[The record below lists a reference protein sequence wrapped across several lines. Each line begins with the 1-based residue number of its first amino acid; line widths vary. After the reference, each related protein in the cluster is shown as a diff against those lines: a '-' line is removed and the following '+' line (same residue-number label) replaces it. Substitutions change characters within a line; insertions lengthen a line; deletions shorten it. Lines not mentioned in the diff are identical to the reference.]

1 MAPPAGRRISIRG
14 VVQGVG
20 FRPFVYRLARES
32 GIAGRVYNDAAGV
45 TIEAFAPR
53 GALEVFL
60 ERLRAEAPAAAQI
73 RALVCQEIAAPAPSG
88 FSIDGSAAA
97 AARRVSIPAD
107 LATCPECLAEIRDPK
122 ARRHR
127 YAFTNCTRCGPRFTI
142 ARDVPYDR
150 AATTMAGFEMCAECR
165 AEYESVADRRFHA
178 QPIACPAC
186 GPRLALVSPAG
197 TRIEVEDEIRAA
209 ARALAGGSIVALK
222 GIGGFH
228 LACDARSEAAVSR
241 LRERKRRDEKPFAV
255 MVAELPQA
263 EALAVLSDAERQ
275 LLVSVERPIV
285 LARRRVPSPLARAVA
300 PDNPL
305 VGLLLAY
312 APLHHLLLD
321 EVGAPLVM
329 TSGNLSEE
337 PLAWRNDEALA
348 RLGGIADLLLVHD
361 REIEAPCD
369 DSVARVIA
377 GVPTLLRR
385 ARGHVPRALPFE
397 RRFARPVLACGAHL
411 KNTFCVGS
419 GDEAQLGPHVGDLEN
434 LATED
439 AYRAAIERQLRFLR
453 VRPELV
459 AYDLHPGYLSTRY
472 ALERP
477 EPVKIGVQHH
487 HAHVASLLAEHGL
500 PGPILGVAYDGTGF
514 GTDGTLW
521 GGEILLATLEGYERV
536 ASFRSL
542 ALPGGERAIR
552 EVWRTALALLDDAY
566 AGDPPLG
573 RLPLFASVPPAEIAV
588 VRQMQ
593 AQGLNCP
600 RARGVG
606 RYFDA
611 FGALGL
617 GRARSAHEGQIALL
631 WNLAA
636 DPCETQRYD
645 YRLDVQATPCE
656 IDLRPAVRQAVD
668 DLVACRGAGVVSARF
683 HRTLAAATA
692 EAVRLVAERVGRLA
706 VGLSGGCFQNPLL
719 VEQVVAAL
727 GSDFVVLRHR
737 QAPPGDGGIALGQ
750 AVVADA
756 VARKSL

>member
-1 MAPPAGRRISIRG
+1 
-14 VVQGVG
+14 
-20 FRPFVYRLARES
+20 L
-32 GIAGRVYNDAAGV
+32 
-45 TIEAFAPR
+45 
-53 GALEVFL
+53 
-60 ERLRAEAPAAAQI
+60 
-73 RALVCQEIAAPAPSG
+73 
-88 FSIDGSAAA
+88 
-97 AARRVSIPAD
+97 
-107 LATCPECLAEIRDPK
+107 
-122 ARRHR
+122 
-127 YAFTNCTRCGPRFTI
+127 RCGPRFTI

-150 AATTMAGFEMCAECR
+150 AATTMAAFEMCADCR
-165 AEYESVADRRFHA
+165 AEYECVSDRRFHA

-186 GPRLALVSPAG
+186 GPRLALLSPAG
-197 TRIEVEDEIRAA
+197 TRLEVDDEIRAA

-228 LACDARSEAAVSR
+228 LACDARSEAAVRR

-255 MVAELPQA
+255 MVAELAQA
-263 EALAVLSDAERQ
+263 EALAVLSDPER
-275 LLVSVERPIV
+275 LLLASLERPIV
-285 LARRRVPSPLARAVA
+285 LARRRVPSPLAPAVA

-337 PLAWRNDEALA
+337 PLAWRNDEALG
-348 RLGGIADLLLVHD
+348 RLSAVADLLLVHD

-385 ARGHVPRALPFE
+385 ARGYVPRALPVG

-411 KNTFCVGS
+411 KNTFCIGS
-419 GDEAQLGPHVGDLEN
+419 GDEAHLGPHVGDLEN
-434 LATED
+434 LATEE

-453 VRPELV
+453 VQPEIV
-459 AYDLHPGYLSTRY
+459 AHDLHPDYLSTRY

-477 EPVKIGVQHH
+477 EAVMIGVQHH
-487 HAHVASLLAEHGL
+487 HAHLAALLAEHGL
-500 PGPILGVAYDGTGF
+500 PGPLLGVAYDGTGF

-521 GGEILLATLEGYERV
+521 GGEILLARLDGYERV
-536 ASFRSL
+536 ATFRSL
-542 ALPGGERAIR
+542 PLPGGERAIR
-552 EVWRTALALLDDAY
+552 EVWRTALVLLDDAY
-566 AGDPPLG
+566 AGEPPLD
-573 RLPLFASVPPAEIAV
+573 RLPLFASIDSGEIAV
-588 VRQMQ
+588 VRRMV
-593 AQGLNCP
+593 AEGLNCP

-617 GRARSAHEGQIALL
+617 GRGRSAHEGQVALL

-636 DPCETQRYD
+636 DPCEAGRYEFG
-645 YRLDVQATPCE
+645 LDTLATPWE
-656 IDLRPAVRQAVD
+656 IDLRPAVRSAVD
-668 DLVACRGAGVVSARF
+668 DLAAGRGAGLVSARF

-692 EAVRLVAERVGRLA
+692 DVLRRAAQRLGRLP

-719 VEQVVAAL
+719 VEQVLAAL
-727 GSDFVVLRHR
+727 GTDFVVLRHR
-737 QAPPGDGGIALGQ
+737 QVPSGDGGIALGQ